1 MSDSLTLRLARPE
14 EAERVIGFINENFDW
29 KLPLVNLPEYFN
41 FYYRSG
47 DALQYA
53 LAEENGELLAVAGY
67 IRTTNPPR
75 RTSGSR
81 CGWRKKAT
89 TV

>member
-14 EAERVIGFINENFDW
+14 EADRVIAFINENFDW
-29 KLPLVNLPEYFN
+29 KLPLVNLPEYFD

-53 LAEENGELLAVAGY
+53 LAEENGEL
-67 IRTTNPPR
+67 RE
-75 RTSGSR
+75 SF
-81 CGWRKKAT
+81 
-89 TV
+89 